1 MQVWKYSSCSGYD
14 PILGDPDSGIAP
26 GMAFEDIPEDWHCP
40 ICGATKK
47 LFTPHLEP
55 ITS

>member
-14 PILGDPDSGIAP
+14 PILGDPDSGISP
-26 GMAFEDIPEDWHCP
+26 GTTFEDIPEDWHCP
-40 ICGATKK
+40 ICGVTKK

-55 ITS
+55 ITN

>member
-1 MQVWKYSSCSGYD
+1 MIYD

-26 GMAFEDIPEDWHCP
+26 ETAFEAIPECQ

-47 LFTPHLEP
+47 LFTPHVEA
-55 ITS
+55 IMS